1 MSYSRWSNSVWYTYW
16 SADMSD
22 VGTERLAI
30 HRKGGEGDYVVWDE
44 HDSSGMTDEDVAEC
58 IPWGSFTGVT
68 KEERDELIDIVREF
82 FDDVYDEWLV
92 TDEGKPNED
101 ANSG

>member
-1 MSYSRWSNSVWYTYW
+1 MAYSRWSNSVWYTYW

-22 VGTERLAI
+22 LGTELLVI
-30 HRKGGEGDYVVWDE
+30 HRKGGEGDYVVWGE

-82 FDDVYDEWLV
+82 FDDVYDEWLALP
-92 TDEGKPNED
+92 EMGKPR
-101 ANSG
+101 